1 LVSPVPEPQR
11 RLPSEKLEQT
21 SPAVQSSSL
30 EQVSHS
36 SPLLPQEAIGSAS
49 ISSSPHAPKRLTII
63 LPASSLRLPG
73 F

>member
-36 SPLLPQEAIGSAS
+36 SPLLPQEPSGRANAS
-49 ISSSPHAPKRLTII
+49 TSPNPQKRLTIV
-63 LPASSLRLPG
+63 LSSSFLRSFG